1 MIIKSSSMSSN
12 ISVDNRTNESKT
24 IQTIEHVNRFSRKL
38 QRRLTKRTIAEA
50 RALRRQ
56 GINTAQILLHLMDL
70 VSNLNIIKK
79 SKYIYI

>member
-1 MIIKSSSMSSN
+1 MSSN